1 MMFQPCFLKKFV
13 LFSLLAQALMLTGCV
28 SLKLDKQ
35 SSLPAAR
42 SQSVL
47 HHVRSG
53 DTLEKIAATYN
64 IAPAELSSFNRL
76 SQPGRLTPGSVLR
89 IPSRIVAGPPPT
101 AANPWMKLPGGIG
114 TGFAAAGKIIGKRGD
129 QTRAVSGSP
138 GWLSSLNHDV
148 CPRDSSPNEYAVSA
162 RANQISSRGFSWPVS
177 GKVSRGYSSN
187 ANHRG
192 LDICADEGTPLRAAA
207 PGVII
212 YTGNKFSGYGN
223 IVIIDHG
230 NDVATVY
237 GHNKNN
243 LVQMGQS
250 VKSGEV
256 IATVGQTG
264 NATTP
269 HVHFEIRQT
278 SQAIDPRPFLP

>member
-1 MMFQPCFLKKFV
+1 MKFHQCFMKCFTIC
-13 LFSLLAQALMLTGCV
+13 LLLPIALMLSGCV

-47 HHVRSG
+47 HRVRAG
-53 DTLEKIAATYN
+53 DTLEEVAATYN
-64 IAPAELSSFNRL
+64 IAPAELSSYNRL
-76 SQPGRLTPGSVLR
+76 SQPGSLVAGSVLK
-89 IPSRIVAGPPPT
+89 IPSRVVAGAPPQ
-101 AANPWMKLPGGIG
+101 AKNPWASLPGGIG
-114 TGFAAAGKIIGKRGD
+114 TGFAAAAKIIGKRGD
-129 QTRAVSGSP
+129 QLRTVAASP
-138 GWLSSLNHDV
+138 GWLSSMKHEA
-148 CPRDSSPNEYAVSA
+148 CPRDPSPQAYQVDALSNKT
-162 RANQISSRGFSWPVS
+162 SSRGFSWPVS
-177 GKVSRGYSSN
+177 GKVSRGYSSS

-192 LDICADEGTPLRAAA
+192 LDICAAEGTPLRAAA
-207 PGVII
+207 PGVVI

-230 NDVATVY
+230 HNVATVY

-250 VKSGEV
+250 VNRGEV

-278 SQAIDPRPFLP
+278 SQAIDPRPYLP

>member
-1 MMFQPCFLKKFV
+1 MKFHQCFMKHFTIY
-13 LFSLLAQALMLTGCV
+13 SLLPIALMLSGCV

-47 HHVRSG
+47 HRVRAG

-64 IAPAELSSFNRL
+64 IPPAELSSYNRL
-76 SQPGRLTPGSVLR
+76 SKPGSLVPGSVLR
-89 IPSRIVAGPPPT
+89 IPSHVVAGAPPKET
-101 AANPWMKLPGGIG
+101 NPWTTLPGGIG
-114 TGFAAAGKIIGKRGD
+114 TGFAAAAKVIGKRGD
-129 QTRAVSGSP
+129 QIRTVAASP
-138 GWLSSLNHDV
+138 GWLSSLKHEA
-148 CPRDSSPNEYAVSA
+148 CPRDPSSKEYQVDA
-162 RANQISSRGFSWPVS
+162 RSNKTSSQGFSWPVS
-177 GKVSRGYSSN
+177 GNVSRGYSSS

-192 LDICADEGTPLRAAA
+192 LDICTAEGTPLRAAA
-207 PGVII
+207 PGMVI

-250 VKSGEV
+250 VNRGEV

-269 HVHFEIRQT
+269 HVHFEIRQA
-278 SQAIDPRPFLP
+278 SQAIDPRPYLP